1 MTGEEMLGW
10 RRERF
15 RRDERIVERKGKLPF
30 LTISIER
37 GAFQMKDVVCEG
49 GIQSK
54 VSMQEGCNMN
64 K

>member
-1 MTGEEMLGW
+1 MTGEEVLGW

-30 LTISIER
+30 LEISNER
-37 GAFQMKDVVCEG
+37 GAFQKDFLCEG

-54 VSMQEGCNMN
+54 VFM
-64 K
+64 

>member
-30 LTISIER
+30 LKISIER

-54 VSMQEGCNMN
+54 VFMQEGCNMN